1 MKDEGAEAAESVS
14 RNAEAPAPEDDQIR
28 AKWPLLAGKYSD
40 KPRLSS
46 MLQSS
51 SLTIES
57 EGDVKVV
64 TFRVVNQSQKE
75 WVESKLLHELESNL
89 RVLLGSSKV
98 SLRVAVVP
106 DDPSAPREAYMPSE
120 RAKEL
125 MDNNP
130 EVMGLVKDFGLD
142 IK

>member
-28 AKWPLLAGKYSD
+28 AKWPLLAQMYSD
-40 KPRLSS
+40 KTRLMS
-46 MLQSS
+46 MLISS
-51 SLTIES
+51 ALVIE
-57 EGDVKVV
+57 EEADVKKV
-64 TFRVVNQSQKE
+64 TFRVVNEAQKT
-75 WVESKLLHELESNL
+75 WVESKLLHELESNFRKL
-89 RVLLGSSKV
+89 VESAKV
-98 SLRVAVVP
+98 TLRVAVVP